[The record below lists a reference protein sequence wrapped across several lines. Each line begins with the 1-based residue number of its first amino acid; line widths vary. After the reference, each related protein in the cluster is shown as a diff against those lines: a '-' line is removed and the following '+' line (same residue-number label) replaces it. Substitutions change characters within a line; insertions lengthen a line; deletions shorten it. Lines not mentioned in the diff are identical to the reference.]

1 MTLEK
6 KNSQSLSQSNRGTP
20 LQIDQSFHLKEAK
33 ICLSENCSERMTEE
47 ISLLVIHNISLP
59 PGEFGGG
66 YIEKLFTNSL
76 DPNDH
81 PYFSEIYDLKVSSHL
96 LIERD
101 GSLVQFVPFNKKAWH
116 AGVST
121 FKGRENCN
129 EFSIGIELEGTDENA
144 YTDNQYRAL
153 IDITKELMLVFQD
166 IKKENIVGHS
176 DIAPGRKTDPGKAF
190 NWHYYLSNL
199 V

>member
-1 MTLEK
+1 M
-6 KNSQSLSQSNRGTP
+6 
-20 LQIDQSFHLKEAK
+20 QIDQSFHTKEAK

-47 ISLLVIHNISLP
+47 ISLLVIHNISLT

-116 AGVST
+116 AGVSS

-144 YTDNQYRAL
+144 YTDDQYRAL

>member
-1 MTLEK
+1 
-6 KNSQSLSQSNRGTP
+6 
-20 LQIDQSFHLKEAK
+20 
-33 ICLSENCSERMTEE
+33 MTEE

-59 PGEFGGG
+59 PGEYGGG
-66 YIEKLFTNSL
+66 YIEKLFTNNL

-116 AGVST
+116 AGVSSY
-121 FKGRENCN
+121 KGRENCN
-129 EFSIGIELEGTDENA
+129 EFSIGIELEGTDDNK
-144 YTDNQYRAL
+144 YTEDQYRAL
-153 IDITKELMLVFQD
+153 IDITRELMLVFQD

-190 NWHYYLSNL
+190 DWHYYLSNL

>member
-1 MTLEK
+1 M
-6 KNSQSLSQSNRGTP
+6 
-20 LQIDQSFHLKEAK
+20 
-33 ICLSENCSERMTEE
+33 SENCSERKTEE

-59 PGEFGGG
+59 PGEYGGG
-66 YIEKLFTNSL
+66 YIEKLFTNNL

-116 AGVST
+116 AGVSS

-144 YTDNQYRAL
+144 YTDDQYRAL

-190 NWHYYLSNL
+190 DWHYYLSNL

>member
-1 MTLEK
+1 M
-6 KNSQSLSQSNRGTP
+6 
-20 LQIDQSFHLKEAK
+20 QIDQSFYLKEAK

-76 DPNDH
+76 DPNNH

-116 AGVST
+116 AGVSS

-144 YTDNQYRAL
+144 YTDDQYRAL

>member
-1 MTLEK
+1 M
-6 KNSQSLSQSNRGTP
+6 
-20 LQIDQSFHLKEAK
+20 QIDQSFHTKEAK

-116 AGVST
+116 AGVSS

-129 EFSIGIELEGTDENA
+129 EFSIGIELEGTDDNK
-144 YTDNQYRAL
+144 YTEDQYRAL

-176 DIAPGRKTDPGKAF
+176 DIAPGRKTDPGKSF
-190 NWHYYLSNL
+190 DWHYYLSSL

>member
-1 MTLEK
+1 M
-6 KNSQSLSQSNRGTP
+6 NVANGCV
-20 LQIDQSFHLKEAK
+20 DK
-33 ICLSENCSERMTEE
+33 ICLSENCSERKTEE

-59 PGEFGGG
+59 PGEYGGG
-66 YIEKLFTNSL
+66 YIEKLFTNNL

-81 PYFSEIYDLKVSSHL
+81 AYFSEIYDLKVSSHL

-116 AGVST
+116 AGVSS

-129 EFSIGIELEGTDENA
+129 EFSIGIELEGTDDNK
-144 YTDNQYRAL
+144 YTEDQYRAL

-190 NWHYYLSNL
+190 DWHYYLSNL

>member
-1 MTLEK
+1 MIELASPLHPQVLESDNMGPRDINTMVEIRK
-6 KNSQSLSQSNRGTP
+6 WDLSQYNYCKTT
-20 LQIDQSFHLKEAK
+20 A
-33 ICLSENCSERMTEE
+33 
-47 ISLLVIHNISLP
+47 
-59 PGEFGGG
+59 
-66 YIEKLFTNSL
+66 
-76 DPNDH
+76 
-81 PYFSEIYDLKVSSHL
+81 YFSEIYDLKVSSHL

-116 AGVST
+116 AGVSS

-129 EFSIGIELEGTDENA
+129 EFSIGIELEGTDENT
-144 YTDNQYRAL
+144 YTEDQYRAL
-153 IDITKELMLVFQD
+153 IDVTKELMFVFRD

-190 NWHYYLSNL
+190 DWHYYLSNL

>member
-1 MTLEK
+1 M
-6 KNSQSLSQSNRGTP
+6 
-20 LQIDQSFHLKEAK
+20 QIDQSFYLKEAK
-33 ICLSENCSERMTEE
+33 ICFSENCSERMTEE

-116 AGVST
+116 AGVSS

-129 EFSIGIELEGTDENA
+129 EFSIGIELEGTDENT
-144 YTDNQYRAL
+144 YTEDQYRAL
-153 IDITKELMLVFQD
+153 IDVTKELMFVFRD

-176 DIAPGRKTDPGKAF
+176 DIAPGRKTDPGEAF
-190 NWHYYLSNL
+190 DWHYYLSNL
-199 V
+199 D

>member
-1 MTLEK
+1 M
-6 KNSQSLSQSNRGTP
+6 
-20 LQIDQSFHLKEAK
+20 QIDQSFHTKEAK

-81 PYFSEIYDLKVSSHL
+81 AYFSEIHDLKVSSHL

-116 AGVST
+116 AGVSS

-144 YTDNQYRAL
+144 YTDDQYRAL

>member
-1 MTLEK
+1 M
-6 KNSQSLSQSNRGTP
+6 
-20 LQIDQSFHLKEAK
+20 
-33 ICLSENCSERMTEE
+33 SENCSERKTEE
-47 ISLLVIHNISLP
+47 ISLLVFHNISLP
-59 PGEFGGG
+59 PGEYGGG
-66 YIEKLFTNSL
+66 YIQKLFTNDL

-116 AGVST
+116 AGVSS

-144 YTDNQYRAL
+144 YTDEQYRAL